1 MDDWKSYSRMIPPKE
16 IILSKNQINILS
28 SHSKE
33 NSPNESCAIL
43 FGNTDDNSI
52 TIKEVFLT
60 RNIENSPVNFTISP
74 DELILAY
81 STAEKKG
88 LDVSGIFHSHPS
100 SVAYPS
106 DTDKKY
112 METNPVPWVIFSN
125 LNNDFRAYIYNSDIV
140 PVPVKIL

>member
-1 MDDWKSYSRMIPPKE
+1 MIPPKA
-16 IILSKNQINILS
+16 IILTKNQINILS
-28 SHSKE
+28 SHSKK

-43 FGNTDDNSI
+43 FGSTDDNSI
-52 TIKEVFLT
+52 IVKDIFLT
-60 RNIENSPVNFTISP
+60 RNVENSPVNFTISP

-81 STAEKKG
+81 STAEEKG
-88 LDVSGIFHSHPS
+88 LEVSGIFHSHPS

-112 METNPVPWVIFSN
+112 MEANPVPWIIFSN
-125 LNNDFRAYIYNSDIV
+125 LNNEFRAYIYNSDIV

>member
-1 MDDWKSYSRMIPPKE
+1 
-16 IILSKNQINILS
+16 
-28 SHSKE
+28 
-33 NSPNESCAIL
+33 
-43 FGNTDDNSI
+43 
-52 TIKEVFLT
+52 
-60 RNIENSPVNFTISP
+60 VNFTISP

-106 DTDKKY
+106 NTDKKY
-112 METNPVPWVIFSN
+112 METNPVPWIIFSN

>member
-1 MDDWKSYSRMIPPKE
+1 MIIPKA
-16 IILSKNQINILS
+16 IILSKTQIDILS
-28 SHSKE
+28 CHSKE

-43 FGNTDDNSI
+43 FGSTLDDVV
-52 TIKEVFLT
+52 TVKEVFLT
-60 RNIENSPVNFTISP
+60 KNIENSPVNFTISP

-88 LDVSGIFHSHPS
+88 LDVSGIFHSHPG

-112 METNPVPWVIFSN
+112 MQTNPVPWVIYSN
-125 LNNDFRAYIYNSDIV
+125 INNDFRAYIYNSDIV

>member
-1 MDDWKSYSRMIPPKE
+1 MIPPKA
-16 IILSKNQINILS
+16 IILSKTQIDILS
-28 SHSKE
+28 SHSKQ

-43 FGNTDDNSI
+43 FGSTDDDSI
-52 TIKEVFLT
+52 TIKEIFLT
-60 RNIENSPVNFTISP
+60 KNIENSPVNFTISP

-106 DTDKKY
+106 DTDRKY
-112 METNPVPWVIFSN
+112 MKVNPVPWIIFSN
-125 LNNDFRAYIYNSDIV
+125 LNNDFRGYIYNSDIV

>member
-1 MDDWKSYSRMIPPKE
+1 MTAPN
-16 IILSKNQINILS
+16 IIIFSKNQIEILAN
-28 SHSKE
+28 HSRE

-43 FGNTDDNSI
+43 FGGTDNGQV
-52 TIKEVFLT
+52 TVKEIFLT
-60 RNIENSPVNFTISP
+60 KNIENSPVNFTISP

-81 STAEKKG
+81 DTAEKKG
-88 LDVSGIFHSHPS
+88 LDVSAIFHSHPS

-106 DTDKKY
+106 TTDKKY
-112 METNPVPWVIFSN
+112 METNPVPWVIYSN

>member
-1 MDDWKSYSRMIPPKE
+1 MILPKV
-16 IILSKNQINILS
+16 IILSKNQIDILS
-28 SHSKE
+28 SHSKQ
-33 NSPNESCAIL
+33 NFPNESCAIL
-43 FGNTDDNSI
+43 FGRTDDNSI
-52 TIKEVFLT
+52 IIKEIFLT
-60 RNIENSPVNFTISP
+60 KNIENSPVNFTISP

-88 LDVSGIFHSHPS
+88 FDISGIFHSHPS

>member
-1 MDDWKSYSRMIPPKE
+1 MITPKA
-16 IILSKNQINILS
+16 IILSKNQIDILS
-28 SHSKE
+28 NHSKE
-33 NSPNESCAIL
+33 NAPNESCAIL
-43 FGNTDDNSI
+43 FGSTEGESI

-60 RNIENSPVNFTISP
+60 KNIEDSPVNFTISP
-74 DELILAY
+74 EELILAY

-88 LDVSGIFHSHPS
+88 LDVSGIFHSHPG

-106 DTDKKY
+106 DTDRRY

-125 LNNDFRAYIYNSDIV
+125 INNDFRAYIYNSEIV